1 MHSSS
6 PLLFY
11 KFVIPFLS
19 WALPSNDHQ
28 IARLLVPWLLLPMCY
43 QTILKESIDML
54 GLEYIL
60 KIENIT
66 RSELANRLGVSTS
79 VVSRWMKRK
88 RPFPSKRIE
97 QICTDFFPYCPIEY
111 CLKEINEYDMAILRN
126 LKREYKR
133 QSSAKI
139 LYPLAT
145 SALLKELG
153 VDTYLDGLANEKLD
167 SFDIEIYD
175 QLKEVFR
182 GIISRYEKRNKIY
195 TVLTARLEMK
205 KKN

>member
-1 MHSSS
+1 
-6 PLLFY
+6 
-11 KFVIPFLS
+11 
-19 WALPSNDHQ
+19 
-28 IARLLVPWLLLPMCY
+28 
-43 QTILKESIDML
+43 ML

-66 RSELANRLGVSTS
+66 WSELANRLGVSKS
-79 VVSRWMKRK
+79 VVYRWMKRK
-88 RPFPSKRIE
+88 HPFPPKRIE
-97 QICTDFFPYCPIEY
+97 QICTEFFPYCPMEY
-111 CLKEINEYDMAILRN
+111 CLKEINEYDKTILQN
-126 LKREYKR
+126 LKRGYKR
-133 QSSAKI
+133 QPSAKI

-175 QLKEVFR
+175 QLREVFR

-205 KKN
+205 KRIEELCIPITTHKVD

>member
-1 MHSSS
+1 
-6 PLLFY
+6 
-11 KFVIPFLS
+11 
-19 WALPSNDHQ
+19 
-28 IARLLVPWLLLPMCY
+28 
-43 QTILKESIDML
+43 ML

-66 RSELANRLGVSTS
+66 RSELANRLGVSKP
-79 VVSRWMKRK
+79 VVSQWMKRK
-88 RPFPSKRIE
+88 RPIPSKRIE
-97 QICTDFFPYCPIEY
+97 QICTEFFPYYPIEY
-111 CLKEINEYDMAILRN
+111 CLKEINEYDMAILQN
-126 LKREYKR
+126 LKRGYKR

-175 QLKEVFR
+175 QLKELFR
-182 GIISRYEKRNKIY
+182 SIISRYEKRDKIY
-195 TVLTARLEMK
+195 TVLNARLEMK
-205 KKN
+205 KRIKGSCIPITTHKVD